1 MQTIKQLAD
10 ELGVSKQ
17 AVHKKIE
24 KLGIKNELQTVNRT
38 LMIDVN
44 HANAIRRAFFTE
56 KETNVR
62 QPNDNI
68 VNQLTSTAQTQMQT
82 MTNGFLDSESRQPVD
97 ELSSTNRQ
105 AVDVN
110 RSNIDVDRV
119 CIVNQPKTYSEDYVL
134 QLLARIEGLEADKV
148 DLKAEKLLMQ
158 KQIEEKDAHIMEI
171 SERLTVLLKNE
182 QDKMALTAADDV
194 KTEKAEPEKKKP
206 WWKFW

>member
-1 MQTIKQLAD
+1 
-10 ELGVSKQ
+10 
-17 AVHKKIE
+17 
-24 KLGIKNELQTVNRT
+24 
-38 LMIDVN
+38 MIDVN

-105 AVDVN
+105 PVDVN